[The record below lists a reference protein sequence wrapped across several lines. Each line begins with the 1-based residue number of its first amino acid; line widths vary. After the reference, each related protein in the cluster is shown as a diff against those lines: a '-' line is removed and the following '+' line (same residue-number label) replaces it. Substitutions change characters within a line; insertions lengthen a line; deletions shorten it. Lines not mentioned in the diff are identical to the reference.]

1 MAALL
6 PFIQDLLPM
15 ILPSEV
21 HITRG
26 KDLASGIPPPP
37 TGHRAKNVSNRQD
50 KSHNTSQAA
59 AASTAKG
66 TRVAKGAVENGPI
79 ELTGVSESEGASST
93 EGDAP
98 AEHENDSSD
107 GESANKSPPQRSGG
121 RGGVVVRNA
130 IVNKTDKMCASV
142 MFAGPH
148 SDSAVHHNSEHD
160 TIIYAASGR
169 GILATSPPENYSDD
183 EEQPPR
189 QQELEPGDFAFI
201 PAWTEHQLINKT
213 NEQVVWV
220 VIQGG
225 SAPIV
230 VPLTGWGGAEAEA

>member
-1 MAALL
+1 
-6 PFIQDLLPM
+6 M

-26 KDLASGIPPPP
+26 RDLASGIPPPS
-37 TGHRAKNVSNRQD
+37 TGHRAKAGPNRKD
-50 KSHNTSQAA
+50 KSHTTSQA
-59 AASTAKG
+59 AASTAKE
-66 TRVAKGAVENGPI
+66 TRVVKGAVENGPI
-79 ELTGVSESEGASST
+79 ELTGVSMSEEDSSA
-93 EGDAP
+93 EEDAP
-98 AEHENDSSD
+98 GEQDHDSSD
-107 GESANKSPPQRSGG
+107 GASGNRTSPPPQQRPKA

-130 IVNKTDKMCASV
+130 IVDKTDKMCASV

-160 TIIYAASGR
+160 TIIYAASGK

-213 NEQVVWV
+213 DEQVVWV

-230 VPLTGWGGAEAEA
+230 VPLTGWGGAEAAA

>member
-26 KDLASGIPPPP
+26 RDLASGIPPPAS
-37 TGHRAKNVSNRQD
+37 HRAKAAAPSKKD
-50 KSHNTSQAA
+50 KSPDASQTAP
-59 AASTAKG
+59 TTKETRLAKG
-66 TRVAKGAVENGPI
+66 VVENGPI
-79 ELTGVSESEGASST
+79 ELTGVSESDEASSAGENAQPDNDSPDGASR
-93 EGDAP
+93 
-98 AEHENDSSD
+98 
-107 GESANKSPPQRSGG
+107 NKSPPPRPRG

-169 GILATSPPENYSDD
+169 GLLATSPPENYSDD

-189 QQELEPGDFAFI
+189 QQELEPGDFAFV

-213 NEQVVWV
+213 DEQVVWI

-225 SAPIV
+225 PAPIV

>member
-21 HITRG
+21 HIARG
-26 KDLASGIPPPP
+26 KDLASGIQPPP
-37 TGHRAKNVSNRQD
+37 TDHRAKDTSSRQE
-50 KSHNTSQAA
+50 KSQDASQ
-59 AASTAKG
+59 TAQTTKE

-79 ELTGVSESEGASST
+79 ELIGISDSEEASST
-93 EGDAP
+93 GEDAP
-98 AEHENDSSD
+98 AEQGNDSSD
-107 GESANKSPPQRSGG
+107 GASRKKTSPPQRPGE

-142 MFAGPH
+142 MFAGPQ

-183 EEQPPR
+183 EEQPPMQR
-189 QQELEPGDFAFI
+189 ELEPGDFAFI

-213 NEQVVWV
+213 DEQVVWV

-225 SAPIV
+225 PTPIV